1 MAEALN
7 IIFSSFWNF
16 SGTIILIFSI
26 GYSLSFPFYWLY
38 KLKQI
43 KLNKSTWHHNQ

>member
-7 IIFSSFWNF
+7 IIFNNFWTF
-16 SGTIILIFSI
+16 SGTIIIILSI
-26 GYSLSFPFYWLY
+26 GYSLSLPFFWYY

-43 KLNKSTWHHNQ
+43 KLNQSTWHHQ